1 MRGTDTGRATASS
14 LLLAF
19 SWTAYYYDPHF

>member
-1 MRGTDTGRATASS
+1 MAGTDTGRATASS

-19 SWTAYYYDPHF
+19 SWLAYYDDRHF